1 MEHED
6 RGAGKGRGPGSAC
19 ADPGGARA
27 WGVGAP
33 RLRCEPA
40 IPAEPAVPAEP
51 AMPAEPAVAPEA
63 TEVEMPRTEGGRSSR
78 EALGRRGRGPF
89 GSGALRPLQFCFR
102 NLQIRIL
109 SFFRKVTTGLD
120 LRLARVSETGVV
132 PRRASEV
139 SDRGRNRS
147 AETSGSR
154 RAADRRGLVTD
165 GGSQRPL
172 WASPRRPFPQPRDRG
187 GLRTR
192 ALSQHRL
199 PATAPTGA
207 GRRAPGRSPAWVPF
221 PMQRVESSRRQGRH
235 SSRAAGIPVPASGVW
250 GAGGPG
256 APTRAAGCGASS
268 HWLFRGAA
276 SGLISPGGFLAV
288 GSRRTL
294 GADAASGSGHRCV
307 HPAGVAE
314 HVQWS
319 AWGPRQTARCP
330 ATRRQGAARP
340 MAPLA
345 VTAEPRF
352 CCPGNRS
359 NKKRFLKF
367 CM

>member
-1 MEHED
+1 
-6 RGAGKGRGPGSAC
+6 
-19 ADPGGARA
+19 
-27 WGVGAP
+27 
-33 RLRCEPA
+33 
-40 IPAEPAVPAEP
+40 
-51 AMPAEPAVAPEA
+51 
-63 TEVEMPRTEGGRSSR
+63 MPRTEGGRSSR

-109 SFFRKVTTGLD
+109 RFFRKVTTGLD

-187 GLRTR
+187 GLRAR

-207 GRRAPGRSPAWVPF
+207 RAFTPLPSMCGRRPGRAGGLPGGLRRGSPSRCNV
-221 PMQRVESSRRQGRH
+221 SSLHGGRAGAAADTSQLMRCGHSHPSGGRGDIRPAFQSLGSGGLGRPHQG
-235 SSRAAGIPVPASGVW
+235 GWVW
-250 GAGGPG
+250 GSFP
-256 APTRAAGCGASS
+256 
-268 HWLFRGAA
+268 
-276 SGLISPGGFLAV
+276 LIV
-288 GSRRTL
+288 
-294 GADAASGSGHRCV
+294 
-307 HPAGVAE
+307 
-314 HVQWS
+314 
-319 AWGPRQTARCP
+319 
-330 ATRRQGAARP
+330 
-340 MAPLA
+340 
-345 VTAEPRF
+345 
-352 CCPGNRS
+352 
-359 NKKRFLKF
+359 
-367 CM
+367 

>member
-1 MEHED
+1 
-6 RGAGKGRGPGSAC
+6 
-19 ADPGGARA
+19 
-27 WGVGAP
+27 
-33 RLRCEPA
+33 
-40 IPAEPAVPAEP
+40 
-51 AMPAEPAVAPEA
+51 
-63 TEVEMPRTEGGRSSR
+63 MPRTEGGRSSR
-78 EALGRRGRGPF
+78 EALGRRGQGPF

-109 SFFRKVTTGLD
+109 RFFRKVTTGLD

-207 GRRAPGRSPAWVPF
+207 RAFTPPPSMCRRRPGRAGGLPGGLRRGSPSRCNVSSLHGGRAGTAHALRAFPSLLPESGERGARAPPPGRL
-221 PMQRVESSRRQGRH
+221 
-235 SSRAAGIPVPASGVW
+235 GV
-250 GAGGPG
+250 GLL
-256 APTRAAGCGASS
+256 PTGC
-268 HWLFRGAA
+268 
-276 SGLISPGGFLAV
+276 
-288 GSRRTL
+288 L
-294 GADAASGSGHRCV
+294 G
-307 HPAGVAE
+307 
-314 HVQWS
+314 VQ
-319 AWGPRQTARCP
+319 
-330 ATRRQGAARP
+330 
-340 MAPLA
+340 PL
-345 VTAEPRF
+345 
-352 CCPGNRS
+352 G
-359 NKKRFLKF
+359 
-367 CM
+367 

>member
-1 MEHED
+1 
-6 RGAGKGRGPGSAC
+6 
-19 ADPGGARA
+19 
-27 WGVGAP
+27 
-33 RLRCEPA
+33 
-40 IPAEPAVPAEP
+40 
-51 AMPAEPAVAPEA
+51 
-63 TEVEMPRTEGGRSSR
+63 MPRTEGGRSSR

-109 SFFRKVTTGLD
+109 RFFRKVTTGLD

-187 GLRTR
+187 GLRAR

-221 PMQRVESSRRQGRH
+221 PMQRVESSRRQGRGCSRHLTAHALWAFPSQRGPRRH
-235 SSRAAGIPVPASGVW
+235 SSCLPESGE
-250 GAGGPG
+250 
-256 APTRAAGCGASS
+256 
-268 HWLFRGAA
+268 RGARA
-276 SGLISPGGFLAV
+276 PPPGRLGVGLLPTGC
-288 GSRRTL
+288 L
-294 GADAASGSGHRCV
+294 G
-307 HPAGVAE
+307 
-314 HVQWS
+314 VQ
-319 AWGPRQTARCP
+319 
-330 ATRRQGAARP
+330 
-340 MAPLA
+340 PL
-345 VTAEPRF
+345 
-352 CCPGNRS
+352 G
-359 NKKRFLKF
+359 
-367 CM
+367 